1 MNITTMIAGVALL
14 LGSLNI
20 IQCQQQRTTSV
31 QLQAMTDQRDA
42 LVTTGTACYTTGTDL
57 AQRLNACIRSSETA
71 AESERAALAQ
81 RDAATL
87 ERDAAQRAA
96 REQRRTLYATDS
108 TCAAWAAAPVCGAIS
123 DQLRAQWA
131 DRASTAARGSG
142 KAGTDHGAK
151 QPDPDR

>member
-1 MNITTMIAGVALL
+1 MKITLITAGAALL
-14 LGSLNI
+14 LASLNLV
-20 IQCQQQRTTSV
+20 QCANQRTAAV

-42 LVTTGTACYTTGTDL
+42 LVTTGTACFTTGTEL
-57 AQRLNACIRSSETA
+57 AQRLNACIRYSETA

-96 REQRRTLYATDS
+96 REQRRTLYATDA

-131 DRASTAARGSG
+131 DRASSTAGGSG
-142 KAGTDHGAK
+142 KAGAGAGAA